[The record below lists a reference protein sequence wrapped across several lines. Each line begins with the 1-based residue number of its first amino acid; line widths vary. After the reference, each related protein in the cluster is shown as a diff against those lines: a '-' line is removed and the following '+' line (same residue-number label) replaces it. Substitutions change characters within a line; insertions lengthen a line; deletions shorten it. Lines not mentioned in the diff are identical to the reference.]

1 MAQNVMRTQ
10 SSQHQGRGISL
21 PSALLKQLRNDARL
35 IGRDSFLSGLSVY
48 IIILAIILRF
58 GLPALVENFA
68 NNPDITFSL
77 ADFFPMLIGYIA
89 LFAGALVAGMIIGFI
104 VLDERDDNT
113 IKALLVTPLPVAYY
127 IAYRVIVPMLIAFV
141 IILLNL
147 LIINQALPEF
157 WQVVVIAAFASMTAP
172 LVMLFFATV
181 AQNKVQGFA
190 MNKIVGTLG
199 LLIFAAW
206 FVEAPLQYLIGLFPP
221 YWFVKGYWLAV
232 ANDPN
237 WFLFLVIGAIWTS
250 VVLSFFIR
258 RFYRIAYR

>member
-1 MAQNVMRTQ
+1 MAQDVIHTQ
-10 SSQHQGRGISL
+10 HPTKSICGISL
-21 PSALLKQLRNDARL
+21 PSALLIQLRNDARL
-35 IGRDSFLSGLSVY
+35 IGRDSFLSGLFVY
-48 IIILAIILRF
+48 ITLLAVVLRF
-58 GLPALVENFA
+58 GLPALAENFA
-68 NNPDITFSL
+68 DNPDITFTL
-77 ADFFPMLIGYIA
+77 ADFFPMLIGYIS
-89 LFAGALVAGMIIGFI
+89 LFAGSLVAGMIIGFI

-113 IKALLVTPLPVAYY
+113 IKALLVTPLPVRYY
-127 IAYRVIVPMLIAFV
+127 IAYRVLVPMLIAFV

-147 LIINQALPEF
+147 LIINIALPEF
-157 WQVVVIAAFASMTAP
+157 WQIVVISAFASMSAP
-172 LVMLFFATV
+172 LIMLFFATV

-206 FVEAPLQYLIGLFPP
+206 FVETPLQYVIGLFPP

-237 WFLFLVIGAIWTS
+237 WFLFLVIGAVWTS
-250 VVLSFFIR
+250 VVLSFFVR